1 MILWLIFIFLFTP
14 LYSLNVDE
22 IIDRLEKN
30 EVFESQRATARM
42 VIQKS
47 GKKLTKTMKMWGVKE
62 KNKFFVEFTNPE
74 DKGVKYLRIDK
85 ELWIYFPDADDIM
98 KISGHMLRQGMMGSD
113 VSYEDLLSDEDYKS
127 RYDIK
132 LIGETNISGISC
144 YLIEFVAKPE
154 KKDITYHR
162 QLIAVDK
169 EKFVAMEIEL
179 FAKSGRLLKKMSQ
192 SDFRNFNGRWYPLK
206 ITVKDMKTADSLTT
220 LEFLELEFDVE
231 INRNIFS
238 LQNLKR

>member
-1 MILWLIFIFLFTP
+1 MRLCFLFLLLNVS
-14 LYSLNVDE
+14 LYSVTVDD

-30 EVFESQRATARM
+30 EVFESQKATAKM
-42 VIQKS
+42 IIQKS
-47 GKKLTKTMKMWGVKE
+47 GKKLTKTMKIWGVKE

-132 LIGETNISGISC
+132 LIGETNGNYI
-144 YLIEFVAKPE
+144 LEFTAKPE

-162 QLIAVDK
+162 QLILVDK
-169 EKFVAMEIEL
+169 ERFVATEIEL
-179 FAKSGRLLKKMSQ
+179 FAKSGRLLKKMNQ
-192 SDFRNFNGRWYPLK
+192 SGFKNFGDRWYPT
-206 ITVKDMKTADSLTT
+206 IVVVKDMKTADSLTT
-220 LEFLELEFDVE
+220 VEFSELEFDIE
-231 INRNIFS
+231 INKNIFS
-238 LQNLKR
+238 LQNLKK

>member
-1 MILWLIFIFLFTP
+1 MRFLFLFLIFSVP
-14 LYSLNVDE
+14 LYPITIDE
-22 IIDRLEKN
+22 IVKRLEQN

-144 YLIEFVAKPE
+144 HLVEFVAKPE

-169 EKFVAMEIEL
+169 EKFVALEIEL

-192 SDFRNFNGRWYPLK
+192 SDFKNFNGRWYPVK

-220 LEFLELEFDVE
+220 VEFMELEFDVE
-231 INRNIFS
+231 VSKNIFS